1 MIARVIGML
10 CIVNLIQ
17 KCTYLMSLQVYPII
31 LESPLKFNTENNK
44 IESDCFSQTI
54 AGTLSF
60 LRPNDEIR
68 RIAKHQSSCLQAVV
82 QEQHFFSLHCQGNR
96 MRSLFSHTV
105 VQQFF
110 ILHVQV
116 IFQQRVVEHEM
127 IIISSSS
134 IFLEAGP
141 STVLNIFKSLN
152 YNLDTLFFCLYY

>member
-1 MIARVIGML
+1 MNQDRYLVGCDAKKNRTLNMIARVIGML

-31 LESPLKFNTENNK
+31 LESPQKSNTENNK

-116 IFQQRVVEHEM
+116 IFQ
-127 IIISSSS
+127 
-134 IFLEAGP
+134 
-141 STVLNIFKSLN
+141 
-152 YNLDTLFFCLYY
+152 